1 MSVDLSRYQR
11 SAMDRAVMR
20 CHPPLR
26 VPPTLFRCHPP
37 LSVPPTVAGAFQK
50 CAKFL
55 QGFWKVV
62 PESVS
67 VAVFSRSDGEYV
79 RCPE

>member
-1 MSVDLSRYQR
+1 MLV
-11 SAMDRAVMR
+11 V
-20 CHPPLR
+20 
-26 VPPTLFRCHPP
+26 F
-37 LSVPPTVAGAFQK
+37 GIFQK

-67 VAVFSRSDGEYV
+67 VAVFFTF
-79 RCPE
+79 